1 MRPRTAQ
8 CINWHQVHRGQ
19 ASARTFGVHEH
30 FLDNLDGLVGLLAG
44 RQPTV
49 VENSLHALD
58 TQVVDLCVDSP
69 LGARIR
75 VVEEPHIFRAL
86 LSAGEGDNTTAEALF
101 RVQLTEV
108 PAPVVGRDAQ
118 NGTDQVP
125 GVGTRRRGAVGVG
138 ACGVEGGVDVQL
150 VSRAASR

>member
-1 MRPRTAQ
+1 M
-8 CINWHQVHRGQ
+8 C
-19 ASARTFGVHEH
+19 S
-30 FLDNLDGLVGLLAG
+30 
-44 RQPTV
+44 
-49 VENSLHALD
+49 
-58 TQVVDLCVDSP
+58 CY
-69 LGARIR
+69 IR

-125 GVGTRRRGAVGVG
+125 GVGTRRRGAVAVG
-138 ACGVEGGVDVQL
+138 ARGVEGGVDVQL
-150 VSRAASR
+150 VEGSVEVQLAEGGVEVKLVEGGVEVQLVSRAASRCAQQYMRRGRAGQGGERVGAS